1 MLFPVFSSKY
11 CRLLDSILALNWYI
25 LIFFQCRSKISDL
38 EHTLTQVIKE
48 NQAEKENTSKKY
60 ERDMEKNK
68 FVFHYF
74 VGKKIQDIKG
84 WVDLFE
90 FPKIVTSFPLN
101 VGGGLDLGHLQIK
114 LLTSFVFWAES
125 NVPLQI
131 YARRYHSDLMVKR

>member
-1 MLFPVFSSKY
+1 MLLRFQWQIEKLWLESGLGPGLFRGHVPISMLFPVFSSKY

-48 NQAEKENTSKKY
+48 NQVEKETTSKKY

-84 WVDLFE
+84 WVDLFRVPKNRYF
-90 FPKIVTSFPLN
+90 FPFECRWSV
-101 VGGGLDLGHLQIK
+101 
-114 LLTSFVFWAES
+114 
-125 NVPLQI
+125 
-131 YARRYHSDLMVKR
+131 

>member
-1 MLFPVFSSKY
+1 MLLRFQWQIEKRWLESGLVPGLFQGHAPISMLFPVFSSKY

-74 VGKKIQDIKG
+74 VGKNI
-84 WVDLFE
+84 
-90 FPKIVTSFPLN
+90 
-101 VGGGLDLGHLQIK
+101 
-114 LLTSFVFWAES
+114 
-125 NVPLQI
+125 
-131 YARRYHSDLMVKR
+131 